1 MTDKVESAIKA
12 EIRRY
17 PDRADYDRPAIDAIL
32 DEAMFCSVGFI
43 DDGHPYV
50 IPTIHVRVGD
60 TLILH
65 GSPASRMLRT
75 LKTGAEASVAVT
87 ILDGL
92 VLARSVFNHS
102 MNYRSVVLFGTAAEI
117 TDPDEKLEAM
127 RVFTDKILPGR
138 WDEARAP
145 SDKEIKGTLMLGIPI
160 EVASA
165 KTRSGPPV
173 DEPEDL
179 ELPVWAGVV
188 PYRLQAGT
196 PEPAADVQP
205 GLPLP
210 HALSSTDID

>member
-1 MTDKVESAIKA
+1 MTERVEPDIKA
-12 EIRRY
+12 VVRRY
-17 PDRADYDRPAIDAIL
+17 PDRADYERVAIDAIL
-32 DEAMFCSVGFI
+32 DEAPFCTVAFI

-60 TLILH
+60 TLVLH

-102 MNYRSVVLFGTAAEI
+102 MNYRSVVLFGKAAEI

-138 WDEARAP
+138 WGEARTP
-145 SDKEIKGTLMLGIPI
+145 SEKEIKGTLMLGIPI
-160 EVASA
+160 ELASA

-173 DEPEDL
+173 DDPEDL

-196 PEPAADVQP
+196 PQPAADLQP

-210 HALSSTDID
+210 QALSSTDID